1 MNGGIQQSVCISNTE
16 FTTLLIRGKP
26 VPPQAFLLPLQF
38 DKRLALLSGQTN
50 SSRLVTKKALQMDFQ
65 SPLNEAG

>member
-1 MNGGIQQSVCISNTE
+1 MLVSNTE
-16 FTTLLIRGKP
+16 FTILLIRGKL
-26 VPPQAFLLPLQF
+26 VPPRVFLLPLQF
-38 DKRLALLSGQTN
+38 DKCLALLSGQTN